1 MAIIAYSE
9 TLIRFPSGSGV
20 GTNIDILNKTQGS
33 KVDPVRRE
41 LGTTYNSRALIDASA
56 YGDDWMDYLT
66 GQQDGVEVSLR
77 LAFDVSDARTMS
89 Y

>member
-41 LGTTYNSRALIDASA
+41 LGTTYNSRALIDACKPFEWF
-56 YGDDWMDYLT
+56 DDFPEVAESSPEYIE
-66 GQQDGVEVSLR
+66 GVRKKWQELFR
-77 LAFDVSDARTMS
+77 R
-89 Y
+89 